1 MFRRNNI
8 QLFVCV
14 ISLVIVCA
22 LSNPMYYKKNGND
35 KYEPGKVFVCLFFKC
50 EYDKNSFKKTVIV
63 QIDACCIIIV

>member
-14 ISLVIVCA
+14 ISLVVVCA

-35 KYEPGKVFVCLFFKC
+35 KYEPGKLLCFFK
-50 EYDKNSFKKTVIV
+50 NPFKK
-63 QIDACCIIIV
+63 Q